1 MSVELRAWQT
11 EAITRW
17 LANGRRGVFEVTTG
31 AGKTICAIACIEKFW
46 EYRDTGHVVIL
57 VPSIAL
63 ADQWYIN
70 LETHLGSLPGGIEVY
85 GAGRKPA
92 RPSAINIMVVNTG
105 REWAPRITQQSAT
118 FLIADECHK
127 YASPANA
134 RALAGRH
141 LATLG
146 LSATPRRQYDSRF
159 EEYVV
164 PRLGPVIFEYGLV
177 AAQRDSILVE
187 PTIINVGID
196 LSDDEQEVDDAQSRR
211 IGVLSSQVTR
221 GAVSQ
226 HALERA
232 LFQRA
237 NARRN
242 AIARL
247 SAAAYLLNAHR
258 NDTCIV
264 FHETI
269 QGAEALRELLAVR
282 KHRVTIYH
290 SKLGSDLRR
299 DNLRL
304 FMEGTF
310 DVLVACRA
318 IDEGFD
324 FPRARIA
331 VIASGSKSIRQ
342 RIQRIGRVLRS
353 APDKEDAIIY
363 TIYLN
368 DLEEEALLQADAK
381 LGDSFDIRWQRIK

>member
-1 MSVELRAWQT
+1 M
-11 EAITRW
+11 
-17 LANGRRGVFEVTTG
+17 
-31 AGKTICAIACIEKFW
+31 
-46 EYRDTGHVVIL
+46 VI
-57 VPSIAL
+57 
-63 ADQWYIN
+63 
-70 LETHLGSLPGGIEVY
+70 
-85 GAGRKPA
+85 
-92 RPSAINIMVVNTG
+92 NTG
-105 REWAPRITQQSAT
+105 REWAPRITQQFGT

-127 YASPANA
+127 YASPANT

-177 AAQRDSILVE
+177 AAHRDSVLVT
-187 PTIINVGID
+187 PTIVNVGVD

-211 IGVLSSQVTR
+211 IGVLSSQVAR
-221 GAVSQ
+221 GAVGQ
-226 HALERA
+226 NVLERA

-237 NARRN
+237 NTRRN

-247 SAAAYLLNAHR
+247 RAAAYLLNSHR
-258 NDTCIV
+258 NDICIA

-269 QGAEALRELLAVR
+269 QGAEALCELLALR

-304 FMEGTF
+304 FVEGRF

-324 FPRARIA
+324 FPRAQVA
-331 VIASGSKSIRQ
+331 VIASGTKSIRQ

-368 DLEEEALLQADAK
+368 GLEEAALQEADSK
-381 LGDSFDIRWQRIK
+381 LGDAFDIVWQRIK